1 MDDDYVS
8 IVGGRGTSKRTVKKE
23 DENWT
28 GYAFKNLQ
36 EKRKEQSKNSY
47 VSVGRGTSKI
57 KFGDINTTSQRPSG
71 KGMWVS
77 SGRGTGKRLV
87 K

>member
-1 MDDDYVS
+1 MTENYVS
-8 IVGGRGTSKRTVKKE
+8 VGGRGTSRRIAKKE

-28 GYAFKNLQ
+28 GTAFKNLQ
-36 EKRKEQSKNSY
+36 EKRKEQSKDRY
-47 VSVGRGTSKI
+47 ITVGRGTSKI

-77 SGRGTGKRLV
+77 SGRGTGKRLI

>member
-1 MDDDYVS
+1 MGENYVR
-8 IVGGRGTSKRTVKKE
+8 VGGRGTSRRIAKKE

-28 GYAFKNLQ
+28 GTAFKDLQ
-36 EKRKEQSKNSY
+36 EKRKEQSKDSY
-47 VSVGRGTSKI
+47 ISVGRGTSKI
-57 KFGDINTTSQRPSG
+57 KFGDMNTSTQRPSG

-77 SGRGTGKRLV
+77 SGRGTGKRLI

>member
-1 MDDDYVS
+1 MGENYVR
-8 IVGGRGTSKRTVKKE
+8 IGGRGTSRRIAKKE

-28 GYAFKNLQ
+28 GDAFKDLQ
-36 EKRKEQSKNSY
+36 EKRKEQSKDSY
-47 VSVGRGTSKI
+47 ISVGRGTGKI
-57 KFGDINTTSQRPSG
+57 KFGDINTSSQRPSG

-77 SGRGTGKRLV
+77 SGRGTGKRFI

>member
-1 MDDDYVS
+1 MTENYVS
-8 IVGGRGTSKRTVKKE
+8 VGGRGTSRRIAKKE

-28 GYAFKNLQ
+28 GAAFKNLQ
-36 EKRKEQSKNSY
+36 EKRKEQSKDRY
-47 VSVGRGTSKI
+47 ISVGRGTSKI

-77 SGRGTGKRLV
+77 SGRGTGKHLI

>member
-1 MDDDYVS
+1 MTENYVS
-8 IVGGRGTSKRTVKKE
+8 IGGRGTSRRIAKKE

-28 GYAFKNLQ
+28 GAAFKNLQ
-36 EKRKEQSKNSY
+36 EKRKEQLKDRY
-47 VSVGRGTSKI
+47 ITVGRGTSKI

-77 SGRGTGKRLV
+77 SGRGTGKHLI

>member
-1 MDDDYVS
+1 MGENYVR
-8 IVGGRGTSKRTVKKE
+8 VGGRGTSRRIAKKE

-28 GYAFKNLQ
+28 GDAFKDLQ
-36 EKRKEQSKNSY
+36 EKRKEQSKDSY
-47 VSVGRGTSKI
+47 ISVGRGTGKI
-57 KFGDINTTSQRPSG
+57 KFGDMDTSSKRSSG

-77 SGRGTGKRLV
+77 SGRGTGKRFI